1 MADEDYYKILG
12 VSKDASADEI
22 QKAYRKLARKYH
34 PDLHADKEEKD
45 REDGERGLMAA
56 AEKESDAYAAYL
68 EELDAWYEG
77 REGARKRA
85 VELQAA
91 REEDEAR
98 ELEYEVNRLI
108 E

>member
-1 MADEDYYKILG
+1 ME
-12 VSKDASADEI
+12 EER
-22 QKAYRKLARKYH
+22 QKELRRMRVEKEA
-34 PDLHADKEEKD
+34 KEEKD

-77 REGARKRA
+77 CEGARKRA

>member
-1 MADEDYYKILG
+1 MRVEKEA
-12 VSKDASADEI
+12 
-22 QKAYRKLARKYH
+22 
-34 PDLHADKEEKD
+34 KEEKD

-77 REGARKRA
+77 CEGARNRA